1 MRRTPV
7 FEDPQQPA
15 EPPRPPSALRRAA
28 VATAL
33 VGAVVAGG
41 YGIAS
46 AQTDETPST
55 QDTPSTTAP
64 GGTQQAP
71 DGVRPDGRRCDHRQD
86 GTSGAPS
93 DSGSSNSSGSS
104 AGANATSL

>member
-1 MRRTPV
+1 V
-7 FEDPQQPA
+7 FEDQQQPA
-15 EPPRPPSALRRAA
+15 DPPRRPNALRRAA

-55 QDTPSTTAP
+55 TNPPSTTAP
-64 GGTQQAP
+64 DGSQQAP
-71 DGVRPDGRRCDHRQD
+71 DGFGRDGRGCDHGQD
-86 GTSGAPS
+86 GTSGPQS
-93 DSGSSNSSGSS
+93 DSGSSDSSGSS
-104 AGANATSL
+104 AGADATSL